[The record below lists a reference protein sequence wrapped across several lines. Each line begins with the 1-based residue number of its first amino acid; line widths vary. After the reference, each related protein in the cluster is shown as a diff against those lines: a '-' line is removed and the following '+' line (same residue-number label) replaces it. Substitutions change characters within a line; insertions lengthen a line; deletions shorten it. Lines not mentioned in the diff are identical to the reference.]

1 MVRWLMSGVSLVKE
15 LVSVNLVVFEERRGG
30 GEREGEERGF
40 IPYGVLA
47 VALLRKKGHFW

>member
-47 VALLRKKGHFW
+47 VVLRKKGHFW